1 LENSFS
7 TTQHLNR
14 YIDISTTM
22 ATFTISSPKE
32 LERLRKKHPEIDWN
46 EVMKQGILRR
56 LKELQKF
63 EELKKKGAL

>member
-1 LENSFS
+1 
-7 TTQHLNR
+7 
-14 YIDISTTM
+14 M